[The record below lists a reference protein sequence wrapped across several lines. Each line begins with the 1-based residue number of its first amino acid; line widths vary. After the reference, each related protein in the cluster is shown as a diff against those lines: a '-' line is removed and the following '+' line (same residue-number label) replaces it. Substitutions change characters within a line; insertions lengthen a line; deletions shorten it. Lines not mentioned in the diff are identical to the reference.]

1 MAVVSKVTRD
11 WHMFCIY
18 LSVMMNLENIL
29 PWGFWMESLG
39 LEGNTNFLD
48 SDEAWTIEVLVPGYK
63 KEDLKVTIEGDLLKI
78 KSVKQESK
86 DSKSKYLK
94 KTFRVPAEISEVIRL
109 PENHSKDGIEANVE
123 AGILTV
129 TIPKSTKKTLIEV
142 L

>member
-1 MAVVSKVTRD
+1 
-11 WHMFCIY
+11 
-18 LSVMMNLENIL
+18 MMNLENIL

-63 KEDLKVTIEGDLLKI
+63 KEDLKVTVEGDLLKI

-86 DSKSKYLK
+86 DSKPKYLK
-94 KTFRVPAEISEVIRL
+94 KTFRVPTEISEVIRL

-129 TIPKSTKKTLIEV
+129 TIPKSTKKTLIEI

>member
-1 MAVVSKVTRD
+1 
-11 WHMFCIY
+11 
-18 LSVMMNLENIL
+18 MMNLENIL

-63 KEDLKVTIEGDLLKI
+63 KEDLKVTVEGDLLKI
-78 KSVKQESK
+78 KSVKGADSK
-86 DSKSKYLK
+86 DKSKYLK
-94 KTFRVPAEISEVIRL
+94 KTFRVPTEISEVIRL
-109 PENHSKDGIEANVE
+109 PENHSKDGIEANVK

>member
-1 MAVVSKVTRD
+1 
-11 WHMFCIY
+11 
-18 LSVMMNLENIL
+18 MMNLENIL

-63 KEDLKVTIEGDLLKI
+63 KEDLKVTVEGDLLKI
-78 KSVKQESK
+78 KSVKGADSK
-86 DSKSKYLK
+86 DKSKYLK
-94 KTFRVPAEISEVIRL
+94 KTFRVPTEISEVIRL

>member
-1 MAVVSKVTRD
+1 MSVVSLVARD
-11 WHMFCIY
+11 WHENCIY

-63 KEDLKVTIEGDLLKI
+63 KEDLKVTVEGDLLKI
-78 KSVKQESK
+78 KSVKGADSK
-86 DSKSKYLK
+86 DKSKYLK
-94 KTFRVPAEISEVIRL
+94 KTFRVPTEISEVIRL

>member
-1 MAVVSKVTRD
+1 
-11 WHMFCIY
+11 
-18 LSVMMNLENIL
+18 MMKLENLL
-29 PWGFWMESLG
+29 PWDFWMESWG

-48 SDEAWTIEVLVPGYK
+48 SENAWIIEVLVPGYK
-63 KEDLKVTIEGDLLKI
+63 KEDLKVTLEGDLLKI

-86 DSKSKYLK
+86 DSKQKYLK
-94 KTFRVPAEISEVIRL
+94 KTFKVPTEISEVIRL

-129 TIPKSTKKTLIEV
+129 KIPKSIKKTLIEV